1 MAGSLATAFAPSE
14 TMQEVDEETAVY
26 CRSHDVMWL
35 GFVRD
40 LLSTL
45 RNAAHEVQAKSEGQL
60 ESQRLCVGDF
70 GHFSRSSTALELLQD
85 CCLKWEECRAE
96 AEKGF
101 LEYYFAM
108 HSLNSGTEPKTGAV
122 PVGKFMSTLFA
133 GVPGTVGGDRL
144 AEELRV
150 ERKRLCLADALGLP
164 LELPRGGDEQ
174 QLPQGIL
181 ALERALKSF
190 RVVTD
195 EMLPGYLYC
204 TIQPLL
210 CEMTSCWL
218 LNGIF
223 ADTPLRLIGTAEGM
237 RLAKERLELHASSLR
252 FLFEL
257 AENEFC
263 RCHTATALESKKKLE
278 EMLLR
283 VTVMQTAATRDGVV
297 GQLAKEWR
305 MAAEEARSVL
315 ASTEKTLLG
324 VLPGQ
329 LMGEFDKLF
338 QLSPHRVMDHIVH
351 SFQLPLTSTA
361 PNHDVERVVRC
372 NDVPTAVA
380 AVGASFDGMSL
391 EEVEYLLQPSDP
403 DNMSRTQKEEGIFL
417 AKIQAHFY
425 RLFKLLLRACCL
437 QGGEVLVM
445 LWPFFELQ
453 ASPFLCSVPHAR
465 LAAMLQRHNYA
476 LFDALLGTPWRVKA
490 AVLLGGGW
498 VRAARGHFAQWLSER
513 RGEGR
518 ELLPIVVFKQLWREE
533 DKSDVENGTQ
543 NPFCIPLLRQIITGC
558 GGRLMNAKVAVLVP
572 AGGATVLS
580 RRYSVFPMMRHASCE
595 LEGTDADET
604 RGGKNNASCFM
615 MTEAKSRP
623 LLVALL
629 QATMMPV
636 FSYSVCGATPLFF
649 VSDGL
654 DSKKQMHV
662 LDTGLLAGNGVG

>member
-1 MAGSLATAFAPSE
+1 MAGSLPTAFAPSE
-14 TMQEVDEETAVY
+14 SMQDIDEETAVY
-26 CRSHDVMWL
+26 CRSHDAMWL
-35 GFVRD
+35 GFARE

-45 RNAAHEVQAKSEGQL
+45 RNAAPEVQAKSEGQL

-70 GHFSRSSTALELLQD
+70 GLSSSPFTALEVLQD

-108 HSLNSGTEPKTGAV
+108 HSLASGTETKTGAV
-122 PVGKFMSTLFA
+122 PVGQFMSTLFA

-144 AEELRV
+144 SEELRV
-150 ERKRLCLADALGLP
+150 ERTRLCLANAIGLP
-164 LELPRGGDEQ
+164 LELPRGRDEK
-174 QLPQGIL
+174 QLPQGMST
-181 ALERALKSF
+181 LEKALKSF

-195 EMLPGYLYC
+195 QTLPDCLYC
-204 TIQPLL
+204 TIEPLL

-223 ADTPLRLIGTAEGM
+223 VNTPLRLIGTAEGM

-252 FLFEL
+252 FLLEL
-257 AENEFC
+257 AEDEFR

-283 VTVMQTAATRDGVV
+283 VTVMQSATTRDGVV

-305 MAAEEARSVL
+305 KAAEEARAVL

-329 LMGEFDKLF
+329 PIEAFDKLF
-338 QLSPHRVMDHIVH
+338 QLSPHRVTDHIVH
-351 SFQLPLTSTA
+351 SFQLPLESTA
-361 PNHDVERVVRC
+361 PNHNVERVAGC
-372 NDVPTAVA
+372 SDVPTVIA

-391 EEVEYLLQPSDP
+391 EEVEYLLQPSDS
-403 DNMSRTQKEEGIFL
+403 DNMPTTQSEEGIFL
-417 AKIQAHFY
+417 TKIHAHFY
-425 RLFKLLLRACCL
+425 RLLKLLLRACCL

-453 ASPFLCSVPHAR
+453 ASPFLSSVPHAR
-465 LAAMLQRHNYA
+465 LAAMLQCHNYA
-476 LFDALLGTPWRVKA
+476 LFEALVGTPWRVRA

-513 RGEGR
+513 QGEGR
-518 ELLPIVVFKQLWREE
+518 ELLPIILFKQLWRED

-543 NPFCIPLLRQIITGC
+543 HPFCIPLLRRIITSC
-558 GGRLMNAKVAVLVP
+558 GGMLMNAKVAVLVP

-595 LEGTDADET
+595 EEKTDTDET
-604 RGGKNNASCFM
+604 REGKNNASCFM
-615 MTEAKSRP
+615 MMEAKSRP
-623 LLVALL
+623 LLAALL

-654 DSKKQMHV
+654 NSKNQMHV
-662 LDTGLLAGNGVG
+662 LDAGLLAGNGIG